1 MDLGLAD
8 KRVLVTGAS
17 TGIGAAIAIGFGAEG
32 ARVAVHY
39 SASEAEAAATRDEA
53 SRAGAPEAMLV
64 QGDFTDPDVPDSVVE
79 QVVAEWGGLDV
90 LVNNAGGMI
99 DRRRLEDI
107 DHDLLTRVLDLNF
120 SSLVHAT
127 RAARQH
133 LRDATAG
140 SIVNISSV
148 GARTGGGTGS
158 SLYVSSK
165 GAVST
170 FTRSM
175 AKELAGEG
183 IRVNAVS
190 PGIISTRF
198 HERHTPQDAFDAMV
212 DQIPLGRAAA
222 PEECVGA
229 TLFLASQVMSGYV
242 TGHVLEVNGG
252 MVLG

>member
-1 MDLGLAD
+1 MDLQLAG

-17 TGIGAAIAIGFGAEG
+17 AGIGAAIAKGFGAEG

-39 SASEAEAAATRDEA
+39 SSSEEGARATRDDVVA
-53 SRAGAPEAMLV
+53 AGAADAMV
-64 QGDFTDPDVPDSVVE
+64 VRGDFTDAEAPVAVVDE
-79 QVVAEWGGLDV
+79 VTGAWGGLDI

-107 DHDLLTRVLDLNF
+107 DHDLLRRVLDLNF

-127 RAARQH
+127 RAARPH
-133 LRDATAG
+133 LRDAGTGA
-140 SIVNISSV
+140 IVNISSV
-148 GARTGGGTGS
+148 AARNGGGTGS
-158 SLYVSSK
+158 SLYSSSK

-175 AKELAGEG
+175 SKELAREG

-190 PGIISTRF
+190 PGIIDTRF
-198 HERHTPQDAFDAMV
+198 HEQHTPDEAFEAMV
-212 DQIPLGRAAA
+212 RQIPLGRAAP

-229 TLFLASQVMSGYV
+229 TLFLASSVLSSYV

-252 MVLG
+252 MLLG

>member
-1 MDLGLAD
+1 MDLGFSN

-17 TGIGAAIAIGFGAEG
+17 TGIGAAIAVGFGKEG

-39 SASEAEAAATRDEA
+39 SSSEQEAEATREQA
-53 SRAGAPEAMLV
+53 SRAGAAETMLV
-64 QGDFTDPDVPDSVVE
+64 RGDFTDPESPPSVVE
-79 QVVAEWGGLDV
+79 DVVEAWGGLDV

-107 DHDLLTRVLDLNF
+107 DHGLVAQVIDLNF

-127 RAARQH
+127 RAARTH
-133 LRDATAG
+133 LRDMG
-140 SIVNISSV
+140 SGAIVNISSI

-190 PGIISTRF
+190 PGIIRTRF
-198 HERHTPQDAFDAMV
+198 HERHTPDEAFQAMV
-212 DQIPLGRAAA
+212 GQIPLGRAAE

-229 TLFLASQVMSGYV
+229 ALFLASNAMSGYV